1 MEEFFSMREWMVAMR
16 KNKVFHIYMTNKL
29 RKMGRKYPIYE
40 QGANSGP
47 DNAHPEATKE
57 DDDKE
62 IIYKP
67 PFLGLLKEEG

>member
-1 MEEFFSMREWMVAMR
+1 MIDKHW
-16 KNKVFHIYMTNKL
+16 
-29 RKMGRKYPIYE
+29 KMGKKYPIYE